1 MSGCPFCRYLGPGER
16 MVSDIFRK
24 SQASDPTDPTG
35 IADLGLQTQSIAEQ
49 PVCPAR
55 IKSV

>member
-1 MSGCPFCRYLGPGER
+1 

-49 PVCPAR
+49 PVCPAS